1 MRHRIFTILFITLFV
16 VGATHFTTGRVAA
29 ADQQCFPQTGK
40 CLQGRF
46 LDYWLAHGG
55 LAINGYPITN
65 EQTEK
70 LEDGKDYLVQWFER
84 VRMEYHPESAN
95 PQYQVLLGQFGRI
108 LHPADPPVAAQ
119 PGQRFFMETGHNVP
133 ADFAAYWDAN
143 GGLAQFG
150 YPLSEIIKETLEDGK
165 TYDVQYFERARF
177 ERHPENQP
185 PYNVLLGQFGRK
197 ILDQKTAPPPPPVS
211 KVIFQDDFSN
221 PSSGWPDKKYPD
233 GSSIGYVNG
242 IYRVLPTGPDTWI
255 MASHPKLT
263 DLGDVRVEVD
273 ATKVAGEDDI
283 HIFGIML
290 RYQDSDNFYALFIT
304 TDGPT
309 GFGFLKVKGGK
320 AAGSG
325 LTADPG
331 GPVKAG
337 NATNRIRADA
347 VGKTLTL
354 YVNGQKV
361 MEIQDGDFASGRA
374 GLFVMSGAKSG
385 IAVDFD
391 NFLAR
396 QP

>member
-1 MRHRIFTILFITLFV
+1 MMRHRIFTVLFITLFV
-16 VGATHFTTGRVAA
+16 VGAIHFTTGRVAA

-119 PGQRFFMETGHNVP
+119 PGQRFFLETGHNVP

-150 YPLSEIIKETLEDGK
+150 YPLSEVIKETLEDGK

-221 PSSGWPDKKYPD
+221 PSSGWMGAPYEQGGLHLTMP
-233 GSSIGYVNG
+233 
-242 IYRVLPTGPDTWI
+242 
-255 MASHPKLT
+255 MANAMRIAFNSKVRDLT
-263 DLGDVRVEVD
+263 DSQVEVD
-273 ATKVAGEDDI
+273 VKKLGGPDDSGD
-283 HIFGIML
+283 FGVIC
-290 RYQDSDNFYALFIT
+290 RAQGF
-304 TDGPT
+304 T
-309 GFGFLKVKGGK
+309 GFFYYASITSDGM
-320 AAGSG
+320 AGIFK
-325 LTADPG
+325 
-331 GPVKAG
+331 VKAG
-337 NATNRIRADA
+337 HFEVLAVRDARALIHQGNDTNHLRVDC
-347 VGKTLTL
+347 VGKSLTM
-354 YVNGQKV
+354 YINGQKAL
-361 MEIQDGDFASGRA
+361 MTEDGDFAKGDIMLA
-374 GLFVMSGAKSG
+374 VGADAKPG
-385 IAVDFD
+385 IDILFD
-391 NFLAR
+391 NFLAQ